1 MEEKIVSSRQIYN
14 GRIVRLQVHEV
25 ELPDGRRSVR
35 EVIEHP
41 GAVAIVPLDSDNHVF
56 LVRQY
61 RIAAGQVTLEIPAGT
76 LEPDEPPLTC
86 AERELQEE
94 IGYRADTLTAMGGF
108 YVAAG
113 YTTEYIHLFQGTDLV
128 KSSLPQ
134 DDDEFIEVVRLSFAQ
149 ALTMIESGEIIDSKT
164 IIGLLRI
171 PRNSDL

>member
-61 RIAAGQVTLEIPAGT
+61 RIAADQITLEVPAGT
-76 LEPDEPPLTC
+76 LEPGELPLTC

-94 IGYRADTLTAMGGF
+94 IGYRATSLEPLGGF
-108 YVAAG
+108 YVAPG
-113 YTTEYIHLFQGTDLV
+113 YTTEYIHLYLGTDLT
-128 KSSLPQ
+128 KAALPQ
-134 DDDEFIEVVRLSFAQ
+134 DDDEFIEVQRMPLAD
-149 ALTMIESGEIIDSKT
+149 ALELINSGEINDSKT
-164 IIGLLRI
+164 MASLLRVARKLGI
-171 PRNSDL
+171 